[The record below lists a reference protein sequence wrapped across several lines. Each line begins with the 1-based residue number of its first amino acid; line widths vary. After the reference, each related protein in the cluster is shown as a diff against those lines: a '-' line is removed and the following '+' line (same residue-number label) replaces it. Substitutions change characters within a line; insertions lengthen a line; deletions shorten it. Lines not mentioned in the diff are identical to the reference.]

1 MSREYVKK
9 IHYPCETA
17 AIFQDVLFVMRV
29 NDATEL
35 LNSADRA
42 AEFYLNYFPFCEIE
56 DVRERVL
63 YSFGGL
69 YLKDWQI
76 IREAA

>member
-1 MSREYVKK
+1 MTREYVKR

-17 AIFQDVLFVMRV
+17 AIFQDVLFVMRL
-29 NDATEL
+29 NDASEVL
-35 LNSADRA
+35 DKADRA
-42 AEFYLNYFPFCEIE
+42 AEFYLSHFPYCTLEN
-56 DVRERVL
+56 VRESVL

-69 YLKDWQI
+69 YLNDYEL

>member
-1 MSREYVKK
+1 MSKEYMKK

-56 DVRERVL
+56 DVRGGVL

>member
-1 MSREYVKK
+1 MTREYAKK

-17 AIFQDVLFVMRV
+17 AIFQDVLFVIRL
-29 NDATEL
+29 NDASEVL
-35 LNSADRA
+35 DKADRA
-42 AEFYLNYFPFCEIE
+42 AEFYLNHFPYATLESI
-56 DVRERVL
+56 REGIL

-69 YLKDWQI
+69 YLNDFEL

>member
-1 MSREYVKK
+1 MTREYIKK

-17 AIFQDVLFVMRV
+17 AIFQDVLFVMRI
-29 NDATEL
+29 NHYSEL
-35 LNSADRA
+35 LSQADRA
-42 AEFYLNYFPFCEIE
+42 AEFYLRHFPYCTLEN
-56 DVRERVL
+56 VREGVL

-69 YLKDWQI
+69 YLNDYEL

>member
-1 MSREYVKK
+1 MTIEYVKK

-17 AIFQDVLFVMRV
+17 AIFQDVLFVIRPEH
-29 NDATEL
+29 ASEL
-35 LNSADRA
+35 LNECDRA
-42 AEFYLNYFPFCEIE
+42 AEFFLNYFPFCKLE
-56 DVRERVL
+56 DVREGIV

-69 YLKDWQI
+69 YLNDFEI

>member
-1 MSREYVKK
+1 MTREYVKK

-17 AIFQDVLFVMRV
+17 AIFQDVLFVMRL
-29 NDATEL
+29 NDASEVL
-35 LNSADRA
+35 DKADRA
-42 AEFYLNYFPFCEIE
+42 AEFYLSYFPFCTLENIRE
-56 DVRERVL
+56 DVL

-69 YLKDWQI
+69 YLNDFEL

>member
-1 MSREYVKK
+1 MNK

-29 NDATEL
+29 NHCSEL
-35 LNSADRA
+35 LCAADRA
-42 AEFYLNYFPFCEIE
+42 AEFYLNYFPYATLENIR
-56 DVRERVL
+56 DGIL
-63 YSFGGL
+63 YSFDGL
-69 YLKDWQI
+69 YLNDYEL

>member
-1 MSREYVKK
+1 MRREYVKK

-17 AIFQDVLFVMRV
+17 AIFQDVLFVMSV
-29 NDATEL
+29 EHYSGL
-35 LNSADRA
+35 LSEADRA
-42 AEFYLNYFPFCEIE
+42 AEFYLNYFPYCNLE
-56 DVRERVL
+56 DIREGML

-69 YLKDWQI
+69 YLNDYEL